1 MSGKSLV
8 ICEKPSVAREVA
20 SALGARR
27 VGSHYECGRW
37 VVCALLGHVAE
48 LKKPSAYQRWESW
61 DLGALPM
68 VPAEFELVAAD
79 GEATERCL
87 SELRSLLD
95 RKDVSEV
102 VHACDPDREGEGIA
116 RRALALLGCKLP
128 VRRLWCSSLEPG
140 AIADALASMRPDSD
154 YDGLGDAAWGR
165 AVADWL
171 VGMNLTRA
179 CTLHAAWRG
188 RTVHV
193 GRVLTPTLRL
203 VCDRTRARA
212 GHKSVP
218 FWEVRAKVAGGVE
231 LSSERYASRE
241 AAEAALASMAGQPLA
256 VTRLERRRRRVAAP
270 LPYDLT
276 GAQRDASRWFGMS
289 AKQALDALQALY
301 EARLATYPRTD
312 STHVSSA
319 DAPTVAVLVSSPDV
333 MGAAGL
339 APLANADVSR
349 IVDDSQVGG
358 HPALLPTRE
367 LTGEA
372 MAGLSEDQAR
382 MARLVTVRLAC
393 SLMPDGSDDVCR
405 IEGTCAGVAL
415 SATVSEAAVAGW
427 REARDAALGRP
438 PRDKDGQDPREAE
451 GRVPEEVREGS
462 ELELSESC
470 LHEGKTRPPAAY
482 TDATLLSA
490 MEGAARLVD
499 DAGAARAL
507 RGSESHAGG
516 LGTPAT
522 RADTIERLES
532 YGYVSRDGKSLAAT
546 ELGLAVDSLVPEAV
560 ATPALTGRWEEDL
573 ARVEAGA
580 LPVSDF
586 EASVASTLPGLVSDA
601 LAHPVPPCPDTLGT
615 CPRCGRGSVVLSK
628 SGKVA
633 YCDTRRGHM
642 EDGSFVVDSEG
653 CGYRLSPSV
662 FGHRMT
668 ETQLR
673 QLLSSGRVALR
684 GVTTPKGA
692 HVSAVLVDANAEWGT
707 RLEFASRPGPR
718 RGGRG
723 HGNR

>member
-20 SALGARR
+20 SAIGARR
-27 VGSHYECGRW
+27 VGSHYEGGRW
-37 VVCALLGHVAE
+37 VVCALLGRVAE
-48 LKKPSAYQRWESW
+48 LKKPSAYRRWESW
-61 DLGALPM
+61 DLETLPM
-68 VPAEFELVAAD
+68 VPAKFELVASD
-79 GEATERCL
+79 GEAAGRCF
-87 SELRSLLD
+87 SELRSLLA
-95 RKDVSEV
+95 RKDVTEV

-116 RRALALLGCKLP
+116 RRALALLGCRLP
-128 VRRLWCSSLEPG
+128 VRRLWCSSLEP
-140 AIADALASMRPDSD
+140 
-154 YDGLGDAAWGR
+154 
-165 AVADWL
+165 
-171 VGMNLTRA
+171 
-179 CTLHAAWRG
+179 
-188 RTVHV
+188 
-193 GRVLTPTLRL
+193 
-203 VCDRTRARA
+203 
-212 GHKSVP
+212 
-218 FWEVRAKVAGGVE
+218 
-231 LSSERYASRE
+231 
-241 AAEAALASMAGQPLA
+241 
-256 VTRLERRRRRVAAP
+256 
-270 LPYDLT
+270 
-276 GAQRDASRWFGMS
+276 
-289 AKQALDALQALY
+289 
-301 EARLATYPRTD
+301 
-312 STHVSSA
+312 
-319 DAPTVAVLVSSPDV
+319 
-333 MGAAGL
+333 
-339 APLANADVSR
+339 
-349 IVDDSQVGG
+349 
-358 HPALLPTRE
+358 
-367 LTGEA
+367 
-372 MAGLSEDQAR
+372 EDQAR

-438 PRDKDGQDPREAE
+438 PRDKDGQGTREAE
-451 GRVPEEVREGS
+451 GRVPEDVREGS
-462 ELELSESC
+462 ELELSEAC

-546 ELGLAVDSLVPEAV
+546 KLGLAVDSLVPEAV

-601 LAHPVPPCPDTLGT
+601 LAHPVPPCPDALGT
-615 CPRCGRGSVVLSK
+615 CPRCGQGSVVLSK

-642 EDGSFVVDSEG
+642 EDGSFVVDSGG

-692 HVSAVLVDANAEWGT
+692 RVSAVLVDAGAEWGT

-723 HGNR
+723 HGSR

>member
-20 SALGARR
+20 SALGARK
-27 VGSHYECGRW
+27 VGSHYEGGRW

-48 LKKPSAYQRWESW
+48 LKKPSAYKQWESW

-87 SELRSLLD
+87 SELRSLLA

-128 VRRLWCSSLEPG
+128 VSRLWCSSLEPG

-256 VTRLERRRRRVAAP
+256 VTRLERRRRRAAAP

-319 DAPTVAVLVSSPDV
+319 DAVTVAALVSSTEV

-339 APLANADVSR
+339 PAMPSVDVSR

-358 HPALLPTRE
+358 HTALLPTRE
-367 LTGEA
+367 LTRARLEE
-372 MAGLSEDQAR
+372 LPEDQGR
-382 MARLVTVRLAC
+382 MARLVTTRLAC
-393 SLMPDGSDDVCR
+393 SLMDDGFDEVCR
-405 IEGTCAGVAL
+405 VEGACAGVSL
-415 SATVSEAAVAGW
+415 SATVSEAVSPGW
-427 REARDAALGRP
+427 REARDTAIGRP
-438 PRDKDGQDPREAE
+438 PREGAGAEPKEAE
-451 GRVPEEVREGS
+451 GWVPEDVREGS
-462 ELELSESC
+462 ELELSDMR
-470 LHEGKTRPPAAY
+470 LHEGKTRPLAAY

-490 MEGAARLVD
+490 MEGASRLVED
-499 DAGAARAL
+499 EEAARAL
-507 RGSESHAGG
+507 GGSESHAGG

-522 RADTIERLES
+522 RADTIERLEA
-532 YGYVSRDGKSLAAT
+532 YGYVARSGKSLSAT

-560 ATPALTGRWEEDL
+560 ATPALTGRWELDL
-573 ARVEAGA
+573 ARVEAGE

-601 LAHPVPPCPDTLGT
+601 LAQEVPPAPDSLGT
-615 CPRCGRGSVVLSK
+615 CPRCGRGSVVLAR
-628 SGKVA
+628 SGKIA

-642 EDGSFVVDSEG
+642 EDGSFVLDSEG